1 MTSTHTESV
10 YETQIEILGVKNEVA
25 IALQCLCSR
34 QKATAKLYMAGDNDC
49 KMCELWLDFLCQCY

>member
-1 MTSTHTESV
+1 MKPK
-10 YETQIEILGVKNEVA
+10 QRLLGMKNEVA

-49 KMCELWLDFLCQCY
+49 KMCELWLDFLCQYY